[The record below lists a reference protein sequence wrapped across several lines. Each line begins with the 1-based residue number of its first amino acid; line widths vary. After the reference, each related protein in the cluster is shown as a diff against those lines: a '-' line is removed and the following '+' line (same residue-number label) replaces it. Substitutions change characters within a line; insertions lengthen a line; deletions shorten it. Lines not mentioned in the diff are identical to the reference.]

1 MEAESRTM
9 SAPEARKPGWIRPVL
24 IVGVLI
30 GVIALVKYFVTPE
43 RIKQLDSTLES
54 LGVWGPLVY
63 IVVYIIGTLVFLPG
77 LALTAGAG
85 LFGAVWGTVYV
96 SIAST
101 IGASLAFLLGRT
113 ALRPMVE
120 GWASENTVFKKI
132 DEGVETHGW
141 RMIMITR
148 LVPIFPFNFQNYAY
162 GLTRINF
169 WTYVLV
175 SWICMLPGT
184 AAYVI
189 AFSSIKDG
197 GGDPKKTVL
206 ILAVAALLI
215 VLLSFVPRILKKHYR
230 IEDADPV
237 KGYSRGP
244 HEHHR

>member
-1 MEAESRTM
+1 M
-9 SAPEARKPGWIRPVL
+9 SAPEGRKINWVKPVV
-24 IVGVLI
+24 IVGILA
-30 GVIALVKYFVTPE
+30 GVIAVLKLFVTPE
-43 RIKQLDSTLES
+43 RIEQLDGFVES

-63 IVVYIIGTLVFLPG
+63 ITVYIAGTLFFLPG
-77 LALTAGAG
+77 LALTAVSGV
-85 LFGAVWGTVYV
+85 FGAVWGTVYV

-101 IGASLAFLLGRT
+101 IGASLAFLLART

-120 GWASENTVFKKI
+120 GWSKGHAAFRKM

-197 GGDPKKTVL
+197 RGDPGKTVL
-206 ILAVAALLI
+206 LLGVAALLI
-215 VLLSFVPRILKKHYR
+215 TLLSFVPRILKKRYQ
-230 IEDADPV
+230 IADADPV
-237 KGYSRGP
+237 RG
-244 HEHHR
+244 ETYRRDV

>member
-1 MEAESRTM
+1 M
-9 SAPEARKPGWIRPVL
+9 SAPEGRKINWVKPVI
-24 IVGVLI
+24 IVGILI
-30 GVIALVKYFVTPE
+30 GVIALAKYFVTPE
-43 RIKQLDSTLES
+43 RIGQVNGYIES
-54 LGVWGPLVY
+54 LGVWGPLAY
-63 IVVYIIGTLVFLPG
+63 IVFYIFGTLFFLPG
-77 LALTAGAG
+77 LALTAGSG
-85 LFGAVWGTVYV
+85 FFGAIWGTVYV

-101 IGASLAFLLGRT
+101 TGASLAFLLART
-113 ALRPMVE
+113 VLRPMVE
-120 GWASENTVFKKI
+120 GWSKENAVFQKI

-184 AAYVI
+184 AALVI

-206 ILAVAALLI
+206 ILAVAASLI
-215 VLLSFVPRILKKHYR
+215 AILSFVPRILKKR
-230 IEDADPV
+230 FQISDAEPE
-237 KGYSRGP
+237 KT
-244 HEHHR
+244 EA

>member
-1 MEAESRTM
+1 M
-9 SAPEARKPGWIRPVL
+9 SATEGRKPSWIKPVF
-24 IVGVLI
+24 IVGILI
-30 GVIALVKYFVTPE
+30 GVIALVKFFVTPE
-43 RIKQLDSTLES
+43 RIKQLDGYVES

-63 IVVYIIGTLVFLPG
+63 IVVYIVGTLFFLPG
-77 LALTAGAG
+77 LALTAVSGV
-85 LFGAVWGTVYV
+85 FGAMWGTVYV

-101 IGASLAFLLGRT
+101 IGASLAFLLART

-120 GWASENTVFKKI
+120 GWSREKAVFRKI

-148 LVPIFPFNFQNYAY
+148 LVPLFPFNFQNYAY

-175 SWICMLPGT
+175 SWVCMLPGT

-197 GGDPKKTVL
+197 GGDPRKTVL

-215 VLLSFVPRILKKHYR
+215 VLLSFVPRILKKRYP
-230 IEDADPV
+230 ISDADPV
-237 KGYSRGP
+237 KG
-244 HEHHR
+244 EA